1 MANTEIFLRNIFGTT
16 RPNIRPLVLALNI
29 TNDLLFEQ
37 HTKDFSIPL
46 MQYLCAWNS
55 KTGFCW

>member
-1 MANTEIFLRNIFGTT
+1 MVASSAIC
-16 RPNIRPLVLALNI
+16 
-29 TNDLLFEQ
+29 DLLYQ
-37 HTKDFSIPL
+37 LGISANYKDFSIPL